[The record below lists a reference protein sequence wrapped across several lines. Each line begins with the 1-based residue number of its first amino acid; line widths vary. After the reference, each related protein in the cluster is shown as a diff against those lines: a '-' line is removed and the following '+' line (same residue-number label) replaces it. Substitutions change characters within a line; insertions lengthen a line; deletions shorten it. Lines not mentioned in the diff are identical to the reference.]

1 MTMTISSENV
11 HDRPRLRIFL
21 AGATGVIGIRLLP
34 LLIAEHHTVAGMTR
48 SPEKIDQLRA
58 LGAEPIICDVFDSV
72 LLTKAVTTFQPDAV
86 IHQLT
91 DLPDDVDQL
100 PDFGARNDA
109 FAPKA
114 PTTSS
119 PPPRRQASGTSSRKA
134 SPGDPQV
141 ALRSS
146 TNTSAKYSTPEAS
159 WFATAA
165 FTDLALSTRTSF
177 RRPRAST

>member
-72 LLTKAVTTFQPDAV
+72 LLTKPEVTDS
-86 IHQLT
+86 L
-91 DLPDDVDQL
+91 
-100 PDFGARNDA
+100 G
-109 FAPKA
+109 
-114 PTTSS
+114 
-119 PPPRRQASGTSSRKA
+119 G
-134 SPGDPQV
+134 
-141 ALRSS
+141 
-146 TNTSAKYSTPEAS
+146 
-159 WFATAA
+159 
-165 FTDLALSTRTSF
+165 
-177 RRPRAST
+177 